1 MSQVDVRHPAA
12 SQQAQDLIAFV
23 KQFAYHS
30 VITSDRYYHWHV
42 SEPHLGSLMSR
53 PAVINATRILHRFS
67 AAWIT
72 VRTIEAATFPP
83 VPPCST
89 TSAATT
95 TWGASTGAN
104 PTNQE

>member
-42 SEPHLGSLMSR
+42 SEPHLGSLISR

-72 VRTIEAATFPP
+72 VRTIGAATFL
-83 VPPCST
+83 SLIHI
-89 TSAATT
+89 SE
-95 TWGASTGAN
+95 
-104 PTNQE
+104 PTRLRRISYAVFCLKKK